1 MDELE
6 MTLYVV
12 AAKAE
17 LDGYTTIGIGDV
29 EKALQYI
36 WSAYE
41 LAHGK
46 TKKMLKRAYDAVN
59 NGEPWKA
66 RELLEKIL
74 GKPSCQPE
82 EF

>member
-1 MDELE
+1 MDELGIA
-6 MTLYVV
+6 LYVV

-17 LDGYTTIGIGDV
+17 LDSYTIEIGDV
-29 EKALQYI
+29 VKALRYI
-36 WSAYE
+36 WNAYV
-41 LAHGK
+41 LAHGN

-59 NGEPWKA
+59 NGELWKA